1 MRETGTGPVDS
12 LQERIADYAEA
23 LRYDSLPAETIA
35 AAKTRIAD
43 TFAALVAGFSA
54 EPSQIARRAARVMGA
69 GSDASIVGTAERA
82 TVEMAAFANATAS
95 RYAELNDT
103 YHWPGASG
111 GHPSDMIL
119 PLFNIAE
126 FTGSTGSDLIAAV
139 VLAYELYLRISDQT
153 KLPGFDQTN
162 FALIGT
168 AAGAGKLLGLSG
180 SQMRHCLSMAVVPNC
195 ALLQARVDDLSMWK
209 AVAAGQAGK
218 AAITAARFALEG
230 MEGPFLPFEGTAGW
244 LDHVAHGRF
253 KLDELGGDRVPF
265 KIGETIIKRR
275 ACCGT
280 TISTALAAED
290 AYAKLQGIDSGTISK
305 VIVETYKM
313 AHAEHGLERHHW
325 TPTTRETADHSVPFV
340 AAVAL
345 RDGHV
350 GPGQFDEVHLA
361 DPEVR
366 AVLNVLECVENPDFT
381 RQYDQTPVIHRTSVK
396 VTTSMGAQVVGE
408 SGGPFGD
415 IGDPFTRAE
424 LEQKFS
430 GLTEEFLGPSRSRAA
445 LEQLWGLD
453 ELTDLREVAQSLTP

>member
-1 MRETGTGPVDS
+1 MRESGTGPIDS
-12 LQERIADYAEA
+12 LQERIADYAETVSYA
-23 LRYDSLPAETIA
+23 SLPAETVA

-43 TFAALVAGFSA
+43 TFAALVAGFAA
-54 EPSQIARRAARVMGA
+54 EPSQIARRAARVIGA
-69 GSDASIVGTAERA
+69 GSDASIIGTADRA
-82 TVEMAAFANATAS
+82 TVDMAAFANAATS

-119 PLFNIAE
+119 PLFAVGE
-126 FTGSTGSDLIAAV
+126 FTGATGADLIAAV
-139 VLAYELYLRISDQT
+139 VLAYELFLRISDQT

-168 AAGAGKLLGLSG
+168 AAAAGRLLGLTG
-180 SQMRHCLSMAVVPNC
+180 SQLRHCLSIAVVPNC

-218 AAITAARFALEG
+218 AAITAARLALEG
-230 MEGPFLPFEGTAGW
+230 MEGPFLPFEGSAGW

-253 KLDELGGDRVPF
+253 KLDELGGGPVPF

-290 AYAKLQGIDSGTISK
+290 ASRKLREAGAGPVSR
-305 VIVETYKM
+305 VVVEAYKM

-325 TPTTRETADHSVPFV
+325 TPKTRETADHSVPFV
-340 AAVAL
+340 AAAAL
-345 RDGHV
+345 RDGYV
-350 GPGQFDEVHLA
+350 GPRQFDEAHLA
-361 DPEVR
+361 DPGIR
-366 AVLNVLECVENPDFT
+366 AILDVLEVAENPDFT
-381 RQYDQTPVIHRTSVK
+381 RQYDETPVVHRTSVT
-396 VTTSMGAQVVGE
+396 VTTSTGQQVTGE

-415 IGDPFTRAE
+415 IGDPFTRTE
-424 LEQKFS
+424 LEEKFT
-430 GLTEEFLGPSRSRAA
+430 GLTEEFLGRSRSLAA
-445 LEQLWGLD
+445 LEQLWRLD
-453 ELTDLREVAQSLTP
+453 ELTDLRAIAESFAP